1 MPFVT
6 IVTKGIFKL
15 VIYGGKHVTKRKQA
29 FVLLDSIRGQVLVG

>member
-15 VIYGGKHVTKRKQA
+15 VIYGGKHVTKRKER
-29 FVLLDSIRGQVLVG
+29 SI